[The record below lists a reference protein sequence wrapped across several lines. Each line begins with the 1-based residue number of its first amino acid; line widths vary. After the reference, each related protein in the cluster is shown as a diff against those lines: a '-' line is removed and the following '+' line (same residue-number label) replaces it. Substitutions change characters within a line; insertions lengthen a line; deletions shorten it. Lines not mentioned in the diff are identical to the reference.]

1 MWGECCHQNVVTPLE
16 TDLQSV
22 DDVFARFASPN
33 CSWRPFWGK
42 NSDTICSLSLLFEN
56 KAHTCPVVDMCK
68 YIYFFMFFFSTL
80 GTGIPEIERHNNV
93 SKCIENRFN
102 DPVRC
107 ACAYM

>member
-56 KAHTCPVVDMCK
+56 KAHTRPVVDMCK
-68 YIYFFMFFFSTL
+68 YIYFFVFFSPLLEQVYQKLKDIITFQ
-80 GTGIPEIERHNNV
+80 
-93 SKCIENRFN
+93 S
-102 DPVRC
+102 
-107 ACAYM
+107 A